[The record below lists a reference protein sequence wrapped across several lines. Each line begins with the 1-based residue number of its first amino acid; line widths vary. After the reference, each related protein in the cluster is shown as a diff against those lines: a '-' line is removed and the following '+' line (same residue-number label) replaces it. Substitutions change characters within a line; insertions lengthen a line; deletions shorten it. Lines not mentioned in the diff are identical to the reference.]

1 MLLLRQRADGFLTAG
16 SRAVGKVPA
25 EFDPAQDN
33 GRGHKTR
40 PDVPARHTALQ
51 PVQTVCSLYPGRCTG
66 YIVVAVGVGGRFYD
80 NQV

>member
-1 MLLLRQRADGFLTAG
+1 MLLRQRADGFLTAG
-16 SRAVGKVPA
+16 SRAVGKVSA

-51 PVQTVCSLYPGRCTG
+51 LVQTVCSLYLGWWTG
-66 YIVVAVGVGGRFYD
+66 YNVLALVVGGRFY
-80 NQV
+80 NT